1 MGDRRDGGLSAVGT
15 RRHPGI
21 GGGSAGCPFWP
32 MRRRPHQLANFRV
45 GVIEL
50 AANVRGSE
58 LLGGHTDRAKV
69 SENQEVP
76 L

>member
-1 MGDRRDGGLSAVGT
+1 MPVLAN
-15 RRHPGI
+15 
-21 GGGSAGCPFWP
+21 AKEA
-32 MRRRPHQLANFRV
+32 HQLANFRV